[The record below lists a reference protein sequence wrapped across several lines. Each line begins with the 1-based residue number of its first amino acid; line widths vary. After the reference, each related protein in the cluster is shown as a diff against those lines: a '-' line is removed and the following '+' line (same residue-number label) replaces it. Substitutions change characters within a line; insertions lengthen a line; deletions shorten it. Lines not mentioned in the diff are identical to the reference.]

1 MQNIDAYR
9 LKWIAVTGM
18 FLNHVAMALREVVP
32 FALQFPL
39 YAAGGLT
46 FPIMAFLAV
55 EGYRRTSDL
64 KKYLLRLLA
73 FGLVAQVPYMAAFR
87 EYGFALN
94 IMFTI
99 ALGILLLLL
108 YDRMKTRILFGAIF
122 ALALVASMAFDWA
135 VIGIIMMLLYRAIP
149 GESKRRILPGV
160 ASGIFYAAFVGIAAL
175 NLHRMSS
182 DPGAE
187 ELVAQFEAS
196 FMGMEMLL
204 PALAFPVGMFAAAFL
219 LKGYSGERGKPMKYF
234 FYVFY
239 PLHLA
244 VLAGIALALG
254 LADPSA
260 LGL

>member
-1 MQNIDAYR
+1 
-9 LKWIAVTGM
+9 
-18 FLNHVAMALREVVP
+18 
-32 FALQFPL
+32 
-39 YAAGGLT
+39 
-46 FPIMAFLAV
+46 
-55 EGYRRTSDL
+55 
-64 KKYLLRLLA
+64 
-73 FGLVAQVPYMAAFR
+73 MAAFR

-108 YDRMKTRILFGAIF
+108 YDRMKTRILFWAIF

-135 VIGIIMMLLYRAIP
+135 IIGIVMMLLYRAIS

-175 NLHRMSS
+175 SLHRMSS
-182 DPGAE
+182 DPAAG
-187 ELVAQFEAS
+187 ELVAQFETS
-196 FMGMEMLL
+196 FMSMEMLL

-219 LKGYSGERGKPMKYF
+219 LKRYSGERGKPMKYF

-244 VLAGIALALG
+244 VLAGTALALG